1 MAVLGNIILFGLGN
15 KPLDLTFA
23 GYTYGHRT
31 YAGANK
37 LYKPTQTSLHQ
48 PCKIIL
54 SQYYHSES
62 GNLVL
67 KFGPV
72 NRYCNGFTVSFQGYY
87 QNARDGL
94 GQYQV
99 ICTAEDRTL

>member
-1 MAVLGNIILFGLGN
+1 
-15 KPLDLTFA
+15 LTFA
-23 GYTYGHRT
+23 GYTYHVPAAET
-31 YAGANK
+31 NK
-37 LYKPTQTSLHQ
+37 LYKPTQTGGDAYL
-48 PCKIIL
+48 PMIIL

-72 NRYCNGFTVSFQGYY
+72 NRYCNGFTVSFQGHY

-99 ICTAEDRTL
+99 ICIAEDRTL